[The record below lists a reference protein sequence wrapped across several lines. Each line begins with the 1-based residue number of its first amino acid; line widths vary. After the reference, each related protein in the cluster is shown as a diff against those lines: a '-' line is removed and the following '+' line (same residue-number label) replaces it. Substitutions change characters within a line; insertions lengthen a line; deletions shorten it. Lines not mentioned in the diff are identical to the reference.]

1 MNLVPPI
8 DSGEEKIILSENL
21 IEKPDKKETRIREN
35 PLHTT
40 PPTTSVD
47 EGMA

>member
-1 MNLVPPI
+1 MNLVATKV
-8 DSGEEKIILSENL
+8 SGEETIILSENL
-21 IEKPDKKETRIREN
+21 IEKPDKKENQIREN